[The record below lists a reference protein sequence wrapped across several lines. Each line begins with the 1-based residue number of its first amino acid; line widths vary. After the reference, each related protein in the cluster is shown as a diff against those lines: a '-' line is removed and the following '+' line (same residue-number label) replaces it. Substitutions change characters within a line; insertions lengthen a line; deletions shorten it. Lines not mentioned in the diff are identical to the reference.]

1 MNQPS
6 LVQAWWLAAR
16 PKTLWAGLAPVLVGT
31 AVAHAHGGIALLPAS
46 AAAVGSI
53 LIQIATNLANDYF
66 DHKKGADNADRIGPA
81 RAVQQ
86 GWIAP
91 QAMLTATI
99 AVLGLALMVGTYLI
113 AVGGAP
119 IAAIGLASLVCAVA
133 YTGGPLPLAYV
144 GLGDVFVFGFFGLA
158 AVVGTVWVQVLAAPP
173 AAWLGGV
180 CMGLLATAILVVNN
194 LRDRV
199 TDAAANKRTLAVR
212 FGPRVARWEHSLA
225 IAAPFAVVAGGAA
238 TGWIPTASAALTVL
252 ALPLAV
258 REIRCVRMLD
268 GPALNPHLGGA
279 ARLELVFG
287 LLFSVG
293 FFL

>member
-6 LVQAWWLAAR
+6 LVQAWWLAAP
-16 PKTLWAGLAPVLVGT
+16 PKTLWAGIAPVLVGT
-31 AVAHAHGGIALLPAS
+31 AVAHAHGGIALLPAT
-46 AAAVGSI
+46 AAAAGSI

-158 AVVGTVWVQVLAAPP
+158 AVVGTAWVQVLAAPP

-225 IAAPFAVVAGGAA
+225 IAAPFAVVAGGAMA
-238 TGWIPTASAALTVL
+238 GWIPTASAALTVL